1 VRNHDEL
8 HVSIHLQLFNLYA
21 CHYNHN
27 HTKKNPRPSL
37 AEGLVNRLT
46 MSVSAV
52 ASLRPLRRRCWQH
65 PASGLLSVQLRSR
78 TATVNFCAIAGLR
91 SDQRRFQT
99 SNSLNNRHDGDLEA
113 RKNQLPKKSQPTPP
127 QITFRQFAGRALA
140 AGLRSLAVA
149 MSPTGIKTAFRQSPG
164 ATTLGI
170 FM

>member
-1 VRNHDEL
+1 
-8 HVSIHLQLFNLYA
+8 
-21 CHYNHN
+21 
-27 HTKKNPRPSL
+27 
-37 AEGLVNRLT
+37 

-78 TATVNFCAIAGLR
+78 TATVNFYAVVGLR
-91 SDQRRFQT
+91 PDQRRFQT
-99 SNSLNNRHDGDLEA
+99 SNSSNRHDGDLEA

-140 AGLRSLAVA
+140 AGLRSLVVA
-149 MSPTGIKTAFRQSPG
+149 MSPTGIKAAFRQSPG